1 MSDPSS
7 GPFSK
12 RVLRGDRELPA
23 APRRCWAFLS
33 SKWLHRHSRLHRVP
47 TLMPSKR
54 KHEPAAA
61 ATAAAGADAAAAAPA
76 AAVDASNEAA
86 DAKRT
91 RGDVDRA
98 DDVVAAHAPD
108 VPILSVAG
116 LAFVSGGSGEAV
128 PTDAQLPMSNA
139 APAGEAANGAN
150 QRTDNKQFLSW
161 CVCDGMESRVGRVY
175 VCVRMCVRAYVC
187 VCVRACACACV
198 FVCFRVCVGECV
210 LVWTYVCVV
219 CVVCVLCVCA
229 CVCACHLPSPWLQ

>member
-1 MSDPSS
+1 
-7 GPFSK
+7 
-12 RVLRGDRELPA
+12 
-23 APRRCWAFLS
+23 
-33 SKWLHRHSRLHRVP
+33 
-47 TLMPSKR
+47 MPSKR
-54 KHEPAAA
+54 KPEPAAA
-61 ATAAAGADAAAAAPA
+61 ASAAAGADAAAAAPA

-98 DDVVAAHAPD
+98 DDVVAAPAPD

-161 CVCDGMESRVGRVY
+161 CVCDGMESRVGRVCVCAC
-175 VCVRMCVRAYVC
+175 VCVR

-198 FVCFRVCVGECV
+198 CVCFRVCVGECV
-210 LVWTYVCVV
+210 CVEVCVCGVCGV
-219 CVVCVLCVCA
+219 CVCVCVWYV
-229 CVCACHLPSPWLQ
+229 CHLPSPWLR